1 MIYSIARTIQFCQDK
16 SNNYENTYKNKVLI
30 PYLDH
35 LHKKGVINLQ
45 DFSEL
50 FKKYGINSKAQQT
63 LIKIL
68 GESMEIKYKI
78 IINKRSFNKANYGE
92 INIILCRFAY
102 EDPSFF
108 MKFFKGY
115 ISKHLKME
123 NPKEFLQELNMKVM
137 NLQSKA
143 NLDLF
148 KSLVNSD
155 NDDYTNLLD
164 NTNDDDWDDN
174 QDFIEPDF

>member
-1 MIYSIARTIQFCQDK
+1 MKYKFTLYFMESRNHENMIYSIARTIQFCQDK
-16 SNNYENTYKNKVLI
+16 SN
-30 PYLDH
+30 
-35 LHKKGVINLQ
+35 KGVINLQ

-92 INIILCRFAY
+92 KNIILCRFAY

-115 ISKHLKME
+115 ISEHLKME

-148 KSLVNSD
+148 KSSVNSD

-164 NTNDDDWDDN
+164 NTNDDDCDDN